1 MRWAS
6 SKASK
11 MFTLLLSL
19 LCSLLYNNIS
29 QCTNALNLC
38 FHHVSRSEI
47 FGWIAGKSDTTG
59 CARRYDIARLNRH
72 TLRKYSDNGT
82 NRKNHH
88 ARVALLLRD
97 IIHTQS
103 QRELLRVGD
112 LVSSDNPWPHWT
124 ITVNA
129 FSLKELFVARLKVT
143 SCDIVEYSVTKDVR

>member
-6 SKASK
+6 SKACK
-11 MFTLLLSL
+11 MFTLLLL
-19 LCSLLYNNIS
+19 FLCFLIYNNIS

-38 FHHVSRSEI
+38 FHNVSRSEI

-72 TLRKYSDNGT
+72 ALRKYGDNGT

-103 QRELLRVGD
+103 QRELLRVVD
-112 LVSSDNPWPHWT
+112 LVSSDNPWPHRT
-124 ITVNA
+124 ITINP
-129 FSLKELFVARLKVT
+129 FSLKELFLARSNVT
-143 SCDIVEYSVTKDVR
+143 CFCIIEYSVTKDVR

>member
-29 QCTNALNLC
+29 QCTDALNLC

-47 FGWIAGKSDTTG
+47 LGWIAGKSETTG

-72 TLRKYSDNGT
+72 ALRKYGYNGT
-82 NRKNHH
+82 NRQNHH
-88 ARVALLLRD
+88 APVAHLLRD
-97 IIHTQS
+97 IIHTTV
-103 QRELLRVGD
+103 QRNLLW
-112 LVSSDNPWPHWT
+112 S
-124 ITVNA
+124 A
-129 FSLKELFVARLKVT
+129 
-143 SCDIVEYSVTKDVR
+143 